1 MQGLAVTTNQA
12 KHIFGLVWWWK
23 VSRRKRLANGHR
35 LRPEFRFTH
44 EHWLVAVFQA
54 DRTFH
59 GRSLL
64 FFAKSP
70 EGNSSADEQYLY
82 FRWGISNSKIAIS
95 SIALQMA
102 LFQSWYRDRI
112 WYPMLS
118 THPHH
123 DTVSSI
129 IMISVPDFLCNIKYY
144 ILWNSILHTKVSA
157 WIASS
162 SLHNRVKFKS
172 LLWFNGF

>member
-1 MQGLAVTTNQA
+1 MFHESKECIIDWAIWFTLVIEFYFILQMQGLAVTTNQA

-54 DRTFH
+54 DWTFH

-82 FRWGISNSKIAIS
+82 FRWGISIAK
-95 SIALQMA
+95 LQYPVLLYKW
-102 LFQSWYRDRI
+102 LFFNPDTETGYGTLCYQHTLDHDLCPW
-112 WYPMLS
+112 LS
-118 THPHH
+118 
-123 DTVSSI
+123 
-129 IMISVPDFLCNIKYY
+129 L
-144 ILWNSILHTKVSA
+144 
-157 WIASS
+157 
-162 SLHNRVKFKS
+162 
-172 LLWFNGF
+172 

>member
-1 MQGLAVTTNQA
+1 MAAWLNLGGASKTRKQCFTYETPREYSAVIIKF
-12 KHIFGLVWWWK
+12 KHFDHKILSKFPQPFPG
-23 VSRRKRLANGHR
+23 SSCMNTIR

-82 FRWGISNSKIAIS
+82 FRWGISIAK
-95 SIALQMA
+95 LQYPVLLYKW
-102 LFQSWYRDRI
+102 LFFN
-112 WYPMLS
+112 P
-118 THPHH
+118 
-123 DTVSSI
+123 DTETGYGT
-129 IMISVPDFLCNIKYY
+129 LCYQ
-144 ILWNSILHTKVSA
+144 HTLNMV
-157 WIASS
+157 
-162 SLHNRVKFKS
+162 LYQV
-172 LLWFNGF
+172 L